1 MTDSTKCPVC
11 GRTDIPDYTK
21 EDVRC
26 PSCGSDLK
34 VFRLIDEVESES
46 YSKVLRWKPI
56 ALLSL
61 LAAAVFAFLYF
72 TNDPTGAVADAK
84 DRIAL
89 LEDSI
94 TSLHE
99 LINNPM
105 VEDKA
110 AVAQNEK
117 SADKGKTEAKSEP
130 KDAGS
135 DNAQAASDD
144 GVTAP
149 ADKVTVK
156 DGKKYY
162 IVRKGDSW
170 WGISQ
175 RLYKGKV
182 KDADIAK
189 MNGMKATDQLEIGQ
203 EIIVK

>member
-11 GRTDIPDYTK
+11 GRNDIPDYSK

-46 YSKVLRWKPI
+46 YSKVSKWKPI
-56 ALLSL
+56 AILSL
-61 LAAAVFAFLYF
+61 LAAAVFAFLYL
-72 TNDPTGAVADAK
+72 TKDPSASLSEAK

-94 TSLHE
+94 ASLNEH
-99 LINNPM
+99 INNP
-105 VEDKA
+105 VAEPSTA
-110 AVAQNEK
+110 AAQTETMAEK
-117 SADKGKTEAKSEP
+117 GQTETKE
-130 KDAGS
+130 AGT
-135 DNAQAASDD
+135 DNAQATADD
-144 GVTAP
+144 GITAP

-189 MNGMKATDQLEIGQ
+189 MNGKKPTDQLEIGQ
-203 EIIVK
+203 EILVK

>member
-11 GRTDIPDYTK
+11 GRNDIPDYSK

-46 YSKVLRWKPI
+46 YSKVSKWKPI
-56 ALLSL
+56 AILSL
-61 LAAAVFAFLYF
+61 LAAAVFAFLYL
-72 TNDPTGAVADAK
+72 TKDPSASLSEAK

-94 TSLHE
+94 ASLNEH
-99 LINNPM
+99 INNP
-105 VEDKA
+105 VAEPSTA
-110 AVAQNEK
+110 AAQTETTAEK
-117 SADKGKTEAKSEP
+117 GQAETKEA
-130 KDAGS
+130 GT
-135 DNAQAASDD
+135 DNAQATADD
-144 GVTAP
+144 GITAP

-189 MNGMKATDQLEIGQ
+189 MNGKKPTDQLEIGQ
-203 EIIVK
+203 EILVK